1 MRPTPAAA
9 RFEYEF
15 ADGEVTG
22 SETTKGEPM
31 PTDYEVVPNPDG
43 GWDVRKDGGKRA
55 SSHHRTQPEA
65 ARAAKDYARN
75 AGGGEV
81 RVHGRDGRVR
91 SSETIAKR
99 DPFPPHG

>member
-1 MRPTPAAA
+1 
-9 RFEYEF
+9 
-15 ADGEVTG
+15 
-22 SETTKGEPM
+22 M

-43 GWDVRKDGGKRA
+43 GWDVRKDGGNRA

-81 RVHGRDGRVR
+81 RVHGRDGKVR
-91 SSETIAKR
+91 SSDTIAKK
-99 DPFPPHG
+99 DPFPPRG